1 MIHVRVFR
9 DGVADEGEIEPSAI
23 ADCVA
28 QKDAFVWF
36 DASEPTDEDIAA
48 LGQAFHLHPL
58 TLEDIGHRR
67 QRPRVELFEDYGFIT
82 MRPLSLHGDDL
93 TEHEVHAVVGKRFL
107 GTLRYGPDPF
117 PIDEVVKRWQRQ
129 PELLASDP
137 GGFAVYVLF
146 DEVVDGYLNIVEQLE
161 DTADDLEDLVF
172 ADDPSVDRPQVQERI
187 FVVKREVVRLRR
199 FSSPMRQGLDLL
211 QEQPGL
217 VGDALLPYFR
227 DVTEHAIRV
236 SELADNI
243 RDLLTS
249 LLELRVAQVANHLNV
264 IMRKLTAWA
273 GILLVPTLIAGI
285 YGMNFRNMPELGLA
299 LRVRVRA
306 DRDGRLGVRA
316 LHHVQEEGMAL
327 GDVPGR
333 DGPVRGAGPRAAGR
347 AETGGGRRGVGA
359 HRRARPTCA
368 PRSISSTRS
377 VRTPWWSLG
386 PFEEL
391 VAMVAERFP
400 GMRIVADHPMPGS
413 RGRRRDGSDAREALR
428 ARPPGRSGG

>member
-1 MIHVRVFR
+1 MIRVHVFR
-9 DGVADEGEIEPSAI
+9 NGVADEGEVEPSAI
-23 ADCVA
+23 AECLA
-28 QKDAFVWF
+28 KDDTFVWF
-36 DASEPTDEDIAA
+36 DAAEPTDEDIAA
-48 LGQAFHLHPL
+48 MGHAFDLHPL

-67 QRPRVELFEDYGFIT
+67 QRPRVELFEHYGFIT
-82 MRPLSLHGDDL
+82 LRPLSQHGDEL
-93 TEHEVHAVVGKRFL
+93 IEHEMHAVVGKRFL

-129 PELLASDP
+129 PDLLGSDP

-146 DEVVDGYLNIVEQLE
+146 DEVVDGYLTIVETLE

-187 FVVKREVVRLRR
+187 FLVKREVVRLRR

-285 YGMNFRNMPELGLA
+285 YGMNFQNMPELGWRYGYAGA
-299 LRVRVRA
+299 LVVMGGSA
-306 DRDGRLGVRA
+306 FA
-316 LHHVQEEGMAL
+316 LYVMFKKKGWL
-327 GDVPGR
+327 
-333 DGPVRGAGPRAAGR
+333 
-347 AETGGGRRGVGA
+347 
-359 HRRARPTCA
+359 
-368 PRSISSTRS
+368 
-377 VRTPWWSLG
+377 
-386 PFEEL
+386 
-391 VAMVAERFP
+391 
-400 GMRIVADHPMPGS
+400 
-413 RGRRRDGSDAREALR
+413 
-428 ARPPGRSGG
+428 

>member
-1 MIHVRVFR
+1 MIRVRVFR
-9 DGVADEGEIEPSAI
+9 NGVADKGQVEPSAI
-23 ADCVA
+23 AECLAKD
-28 QKDAFVWF
+28 DAFVWF
-36 DASEPTDEDIAA
+36 DAAEPTEEDIAA
-48 LGQAFHLHPL
+48 MGHAFDLHPL

-67 QRPRVELFEDYGFIT
+67 QRPRVELFEHYGFIT
-82 MRPLSLHGDDL
+82 LRPLSQHGDDL
-93 TEHEVHAVVGKRFL
+93 TEHEMHAVVGKRFL

-117 PIDEVVKRWQRQ
+117 PIDEVVKRWERQ

-146 DEVVDGYLNIVEQLE
+146 DEVVDGYLNIVETLE

-187 FVVKREVVRLRR
+187 FLVKREVVRLRR

-285 YGMNFRNMPELGLA
+285 YGMNFRNMPELGWRYGYASA
-299 LRVRVRA
+299 LIVMGGSA
-306 DRDGRLGVRA
+306 FA
-316 LHHVQEEGMAL
+316 LYIMFKKKEWL
-327 GDVPGR
+327 
-333 DGPVRGAGPRAAGR
+333 
-347 AETGGGRRGVGA
+347 
-359 HRRARPTCA
+359 
-368 PRSISSTRS
+368 
-377 VRTPWWSLG
+377 
-386 PFEEL
+386 
-391 VAMVAERFP
+391 
-400 GMRIVADHPMPGS
+400 
-413 RGRRRDGSDAREALR
+413 
-428 ARPPGRSGG
+428 